1 MAPTSLGR
9 VELEDASAIGRFK
22 RTVEIDPVDDANERV
37 PERYAARN
45 RIEDVAEGLPCDYG
59 PGMAY
64 EIVLEDVA
72 ARPIAAVHA
81 SVPVGHVAEAWR
93 PALDKVWA
101 FLRGHDGLRTDG
113 HNIFVYHH
121 PVRPGAP
128 MDVDFGVE
136 VSRAFD
142 AEDEIVFTHTPAGHG
157 RVDGARRT
165 ARSAGAAPMPPS
177 RNGAVANHRPLAGVS
192 WEIYGD
198 PGDDPATLEVQVFYL
213 LA

>member
-1 MAPTSLGR
+1 
-9 VELEDASAIGRFK
+9 
-22 RTVEIDPVDDANERV
+22 
-37 PERYAARN
+37 
-45 RIEDVAEGLPCDYG
+45 
-59 PGMAY
+59 MAY
-64 EIVLEDVA
+64 EIVVEDVA

-81 SVPVGHVAEAWR
+81 SVPVGQVAAAWR

-101 FLRGHDGLRTDG
+101 FLRRHEGLRTDG

-128 MDVDFGVE
+128 MEVDFGVE
-136 VSRAFD
+136 VSRRLR
-142 AEDEIVFTHTPAGHG
+142 G
-157 RVDGARRT
+157 RGRNRVHAHACRATSRRRCT
-165 ARSAGAAPMPPS
+165 SDRPISWPAPMPPS
-177 RNGAVANHRPLAGVS
+177 RSGAVANHRSLAGVS